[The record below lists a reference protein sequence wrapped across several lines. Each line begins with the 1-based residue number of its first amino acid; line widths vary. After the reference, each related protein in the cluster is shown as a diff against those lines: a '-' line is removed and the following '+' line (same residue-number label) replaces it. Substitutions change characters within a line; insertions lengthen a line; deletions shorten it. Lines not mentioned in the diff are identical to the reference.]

1 MRFFQRYKQAGQPY
15 FHCGLSRGQIMPDGD
30 TALQDPKRPRGG
42 RNQRREARAQGSAVH
57 RPYIVRNIP
66 TYDILSDESLT
77 RIEATAERILAEI
90 GIELREDAEAM
101 RLYKAAGAEVR
112 EVSADVWRLKFE
124 PGMLREILKT
134 APAEFTQ
141 AARNPANNVV
151 IGGRNV
157 VFAPSYG
164 SPFVMDLDRGRRYGT
179 IKDFQNFVKLSQSS
193 PWLHHSGGTV
203 CEPTDVPVNKRHLD
217 MVYAHIRYSD
227 RAFLGSITAPER
239 AADSVEMAR
248 ILFGADFVD
257 ANCVVM
263 GNFNTTSPLVLDGVT
278 AAGIRTYAAANQG
291 SIHLPFLLGGAVA
304 PLTIAGMVA
313 QGLAESMASC
323 ALSQLV
329 RPGAPAVLASFFSSM
344 SLRSGSP
351 TFGTPEPAIG
361 SLVMGQLARRLNLP
375 LRCAGNFS
383 TSKLPDGQAMQQSM
397 MSMMSAVQGGA
408 NYVLHSAGFLDGL
421 LSMSYE
427 KLVMDTD
434 MCGAL
439 HAYLDG
445 MAVDDDSLA
454 FEALAELGPGQHLFS
469 TQHTLR
475 HYETA
480 YWDSALDD
488 NQPWEAWD
496 EQGGLDY
503 AQRANA
509 RWKKLLA
516 DYQAPPLD
524 PGIDEA
530 LRDFMARRKAAVPDM
545 WY

>member
-1 MRFFQRYKQAGQPY
+1 MADGELAGQ
-15 FHCGLSRGQIMPDGD
+15 D
-30 TALQDPKRPRGG
+30 TKRQRGG
-42 RNQRREARAQGSAVH
+42 RSQRRESRIHGGQAAQ

-66 TYDILSDESLT
+66 TYDILSDESLA

-101 RLYKAAGAEVR
+101 RLYREAGAEVT
-112 EVSADVWRLKFE
+112 EISADVWRLKFE

-141 AARNPANNVV
+141 HARNPANSVR

-179 IKDFQNFVKLSQSS
+179 IEDFRNFVKLSQSS

-227 RAFLGSITAPER
+227 RAFLGSITAAER
-239 AADSVEMAR
+239 AADSVEMCR

-257 ANCVVM
+257 RNCVVM

-278 AAGIRTYAAANQG
+278 TAGIRTYAAANQG

-304 PLTIAGMVA
+304 PLTTAGMVA

-323 ALSQLV
+323 ALTQLV
-329 RPGAPAVLASFFSSM
+329 RPGAPAVLAAFFSSM

-427 KLVMDTD
+427 KHVMDTD

-445 MAVDDDSLA
+445 MSVDDDALA

-488 NQPWEAWD
+488 NQPWETWD
-496 EQGGLDY
+496 EQGGIDS
-503 AQRANA
+503 ARRANA
-509 RWKKLLA
+509 RWKTLLA
-516 DYQAPPLD
+516 QYQAPPLD
-524 PGIDEA
+524 EAVDEA
-530 LRDFMARRKAAVPDM
+530 LGDFIARRKTAMPDM

>member
-1 MRFFQRYKQAGQPY
+1 MADGELAGQ
-15 FHCGLSRGQIMPDGD
+15 D
-30 TALQDPKRPRGG
+30 TKRQRGG
-42 RNQRREARAQGSAVH
+42 RSQRRESRIHGGQAAQ

-66 TYDILSDESLT
+66 TYDILSDESLA

-101 RLYKAAGAEVR
+101 RLYREAGAEVT
-112 EVSADVWRLKFE
+112 EISADVWRLKFE

-141 AARNPANNVV
+141 HARNPANSVR

-179 IKDFQNFVKLSQSS
+179 IEDFRNFVKLSQSS

-227 RAFLGSITAPER
+227 RAFLGSITAAER
-239 AADSVEMAR
+239 AADSVEMCR

-257 ANCVVM
+257 RNCVVM

-278 AAGIRTYAAANQG
+278 TAGIRTYAAANQG

-304 PLTIAGMVA
+304 PLTTAGMVA

-323 ALSQLV
+323 ALTQLV
-329 RPGAPAVLASFFSSM
+329 RPGAPAVLAAFFSSM

-427 KLVMDTD
+427 KHVMDTD

-445 MAVDDDSLA
+445 MSVDDDALA

-488 NQPWEAWD
+488 NQPWETWD
-496 EQGGLDY
+496 EQGGIDS
-503 AQRANA
+503 ARRANA
-509 RWKKLLA
+509 RWKTLLA
-516 DYQAPPLD
+516 QYQAPPLD
-524 PGIDEA
+524 EALDEA
-530 LRDFMARRKAAVPDM
+530 LGDFIARRKTAMPDM

>member
-1 MRFFQRYKQAGQPY
+1 
-15 FHCGLSRGQIMPDGD
+15 MPDGAK
-30 TALQDPKRPRGG
+30 TSQDSKRQRGG
-42 RNQRREARAQGSAVH
+42 RTQRREARSGEQAVH
-57 RPYIVRNIP
+57 RPYIVRGIP
-66 TYDILSDESLT
+66 TYDILSDEALT
-77 RIEATAERILAEI
+77 RIEHTADRILAEI
-90 GIELREDAEAM
+90 GIELRDDAEAM
-101 RLYKAAGAEVR
+101 RLYKAAGAEVSD
-112 EVSADVWRLKFE
+112 VSADVWRIKFP
-124 PGMLREILKT
+124 PGMVREILKT

-141 AARNPANNVV
+141 YARNPANNVQ
-151 IGGRNV
+151 IGGNNV

-179 IKDFQNFVKLSQSS
+179 IEDFENFVKLSQAS

-227 RAFLGSITAPER
+227 RAFLGSITAADR

-257 ANCVVM
+257 QNCVVM

-278 AAGIRTYAAANQG
+278 TSGIRAYAAANQG

-304 PLTIAGMVA
+304 PLTTAGMVA
-313 QGLAESMASC
+313 QGLAESMSSC
-323 ALSQLV
+323 ALAQLV
-329 RPGAPAVLASFFSSM
+329 RPGAPTILASFFSSM

-361 SLVMGQLARRLNLP
+361 SLAMGQLARRLNMP

-427 KLVMDTD
+427 KHVMDTD

-445 MAVDDDSLA
+445 MKTDDDSLG
-454 FEALAELGPGQHLFS
+454 FDALAELGPGQHLFS

-480 YWDSALDD
+480 YWDSGLDD
-488 NQPWEAWD
+488 NQPWESWD
-496 EQGGLDY
+496 EQGGLDS
-503 AQRANA
+503 AKRANA
-509 RWKKLLA
+509 RWKKTLA
-516 DYQAPPLD
+516 EFQAPPLD
-524 PGIDEA
+524 QGIDEA
-530 LRDFMARRKAAVPDM
+530 LKDFIARRKDAVQDM

>member
-1 MRFFQRYKQAGQPY
+1 MA
-15 FHCGLSRGQIMPDGD
+15 DGNSEG
-30 TALQDPKRPRGG
+30 QDPKRQRGG
-42 RNQRREARAQGSAVH
+42 RNQRRETRLRGDQTMR
-57 RPYIVRNIP
+57 RPYIVRGIP

-77 RIEATAERILAEI
+77 RIEETADRILAEI
-90 GIELREDAEAM
+90 GIELRDDAEAM
-101 RLYKAAGAEVR
+101 LLYKAAGAEVI
-112 EVSADVWRLKFE
+112 EQSQGIWRVKFE
-124 PGMLREILKT
+124 PGMVREILRS
-134 APAEFTQ
+134 APAAFTQ
-141 AARNPANNVV
+141 HARNPANNVL
-151 IGGRNV
+151 IGGKNV

-179 IKDFQNFVKLSQSS
+179 IEDFQNFVKLSQAS

-227 RAFLGSITAPER
+227 RAYLGSITAPER
-239 AADSVEMAR
+239 AADSVELSR
-248 ILFGADFVD
+248 ILFGADFVEQ
-257 ANCVVM
+257 NCVVM

-313 QGLAESMASC
+313 QGLAESMSSC
-323 ALSQLV
+323 ALAQLV
-329 RPGAPAVLASFFSSM
+329 RPGAPVILASFFSSM

-361 SLVMGQLARRLNLP
+361 SLAMGQLARRLNLP
-375 LRCAGNFS
+375 LRCAGNFC

-397 MSMMSAVQGGA
+397 MSMMSAIQGGA

-427 KLVMDTD
+427 KHVMDTD

-445 MAVDDDSLA
+445 MAVDDDALA

-469 TQHTLR
+469 TAHTLR

-488 NQPWEAWD
+488 NQPWETWD
-496 EQGGLDY
+496 EQGGIDS
-503 AQRANA
+503 AKRANA
-509 RWKKLLA
+509 RWKKTLA
-516 DYQAPPLD
+516 EYQAPPID
-524 PGIDEA
+524 EGIDEA
-530 LRDFMARRKAAVPDM
+530 LQDFIAGRRRAVPDM